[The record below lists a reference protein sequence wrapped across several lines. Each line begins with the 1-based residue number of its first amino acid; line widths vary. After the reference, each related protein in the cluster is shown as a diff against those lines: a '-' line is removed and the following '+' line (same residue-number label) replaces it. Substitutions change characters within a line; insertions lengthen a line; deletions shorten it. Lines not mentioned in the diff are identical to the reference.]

1 MTVGSGAVMRCGGN
15 ARGRGKEA
23 AVTVWRPRRDRR
35 VGLTDARASRG
46 RRQVLVTANSVRRG
60 EGAWLCLEPGMSG
73 AVRGEAGLDLT
84 ALDSVLLTN

>member
-15 ARGRGKEA
+15 ARGREKEA

-46 RRQVLVTANSVRRG
+46 RRQVLVTANSTQRRRSLAVLR
-60 EGAWLCLEPGMSG
+60 AWDE
-73 AVRGEAGLDLT
+73 RGRER
-84 ALDSVLLTN
+84 